1 MNGFLNDAKIDLS
14 ELFEQNLAKD
24 KIFIQI
30 SALLDKFV
38 LKLKEEIKKMYKD
51 VYTLYKVEN

>member
-1 MNGFLNDAKIDLS
+1 MNGFLNEAKIDLS